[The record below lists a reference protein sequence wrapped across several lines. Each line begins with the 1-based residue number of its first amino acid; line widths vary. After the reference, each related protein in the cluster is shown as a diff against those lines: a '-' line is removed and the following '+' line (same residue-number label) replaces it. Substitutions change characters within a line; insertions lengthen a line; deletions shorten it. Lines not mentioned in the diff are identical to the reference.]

1 MSERTYTNLIFD
13 KGVKNIPWR
22 KHSFFN
28 KCCQENWISASREL
42 KLVPCLSPYT
52 SINSNWINDLN
63 RRLECLKLV
72 QERSRNTL
80 EAISIG
86 NDFLSRTKVTQQL
99 RERNHKRDFMKLKV
113 FCTVKEMVS
122 TLKKPPTGWEKI
134 FAAFTRD

>member
-1 MSERTYTNLIFD
+1 MLE
-13 KGVKNIPWR
+13 
-22 KHSFFN
+22 
-28 KCCQENWISASREL
+28 AS
-42 KLVPCLSPYT
+42 
-52 SINSNWINDLN
+52 
-63 RRLECLKLV
+63 
-72 QERSRNTL
+72 RSRNTL